1 MFTLKKLIFVYIL
14 LPLVSLSFAI
24 TEQSPHCTS
33 IIDDVLESCVRKTS
47 AKINYEKIPAT
58 IIDNSLQ
65 RNDSHANCS
74 NYAICSKSFR
84 IARFR
89 YQTYSDIIHHVVAN
103 LVDRCC
109 GNCANLT
116 VTKHFTAMSEI
127 KESRGPYSDFIY
139 PIFSRASFDELY
151 DYNFIPIFAVQG
163 AYYFSLRNTQ
173 AEMGKK
179 LIFAC
184 LDMWPLL
191 IICILLA
198 FISGFVIWV
207 LEMGVTTG
215 DFASSF
221 RSGLFEGFWW
231 SIVSMT
237 TVGYGDKSPKSL
249 QGRLFAVI
257 WILLGIT
264 ICSIF
269 TGTLTTEIMNARSV
283 TDSHILGNNIGILRH
298 RLEDITMVI
307 QHGGMVHEVRYN
319 TTMQGIIEL
328 IEKVES
334 KVINGFL
341 LNKDT
346 YQYFVGNMKRPEY
359 KKIGETVQKRIVKT
373 EKLFRGEGLSFGM
386 LVRNMEDYKYFENY
400 FHNNRLFIEAC
411 YAAESSKVNME
422 HEADDGS
429 SDSQLFYTF
438 LYYSIGI
445 LAVIGIIGLLYELRA
460 HYKANSAI
468 EQR

>member
-1 MFTLKKLIFVYIL
+1 MFKSKTLKFVYIL

-24 TEQSPHCTS
+24 KQSSHCTV
-33 IIDDVLESCVRKTS
+33 IIDKVFENCVRKTT

-58 IIDNSLQ
+58 IIGNSQQ
-65 RNDSHANCS
+65 RNDSHDTCI
-74 NYAICSKSFR
+74 NYAICNKTFR

-89 YQTYSDIIHHVVAN
+89 YQTYSDIIHHAVAN

-116 VTKHFTAMSEI
+116 VTKHLAEMSQI
-127 KESRGPYSDFIY
+127 KESSGPYSDFIY
-139 PIFSRASFDELY
+139 PIFSKASFDELY
-151 DYNFIPIFAVQG
+151 DYHFIPIFNVHG
-163 AYYFSLRNTQ
+163 GYYFSLRTP
-173 AEMGKK
+173 EEETGKK

-184 LDMWPLL
+184 LTMWPLL

-207 LEMGVTTG
+207 MEMRVNAGE
-215 DFASSF
+215 FSKSF

-231 SIVSMT
+231 SFVSMT

-249 QGRLFAVI
+249 PGRIFAVI

-269 TGTLTTEIMNARSV
+269 TGTLTTEIMTARSA
-283 TDSHILGNNIGILRH
+283 TDSHIIGKNIGVLQR
-298 RLEDITMVI
+298 RLEDITLVI
-307 QHGGMVHEVRYN
+307 QHGGAVHEVEYN
-319 TTMQGIIEL
+319 STMNGIIEL
-328 IEKVES
+328 IDKLES
-334 KVINGFL
+334 KVIKGFV

-346 YQYFVGNMKRPEY
+346 YQYFVENIKGMKY
-359 KKIGETVQKRIVKT
+359 KKIAERAQYNIIRT
-373 EKLFRGEGLSFGM
+373 EKSFRGEGLSFGM

-400 FHNNRLFIEAC
+400 FHNNRLYIEAC
-411 YAAESSKVNME
+411 YAAQSNKVSME
-422 HEADDGS
+422 HGMQDAS
-429 SDSQLFYTF
+429 SDSQLFYST
-438 LYYSIGI
+438 LYYSLGI
-445 LAVIGIIGLLYELRA
+445 LAVIGIIGLLYELRE

-468 EQR
+468 KQ